1 MEDNKKRSN
10 RSKRKN
16 KKKKNNKKK
25 WIILSLLF
33 VVLLIAS
40 IGIGY
45 TFSLLNKVDTEEL
58 DTKNLDVSQEVEEK
72 YKGVDITNIA
82 LLGIDSEDGETGRSD
97 SIMILTIDKVHDKLK
112 LSSIMR
118 DSYVDIKGH
127 GKDKINHAYAF
138 GGAELSIS
146 TINSN
151 FDLNIKDFAT
161 VNFDSL
167 PKVVDK
173 LGGIDLN
180 ITSGDL
186 KYING
191 YIDSLNS
198 EKKSNAAHIT
208 NIGAQHVNG
217 IQALAYARIR
227 YDGGDQERTHR
238 HRIILDALFNTLKSV
253 NKTQY
258 PNILNELLPL
268 VKTSLSS
275 TDILKIATSSVSLS
289 GGLVQD
295 RFPRDDAGNG
305 QQIKGV
311 YYQVFDKEKTVQQ
324 MHDFIF
330 ES

>member
-1 MEDNKKRSN
+1 MEDRKR
-10 RSKRKN
+10 RSKGPN
-16 KKKKNNKKK
+16 KKKKNKKK
-25 WIILSLLF
+25 WIILSLLL
-33 VVLLIAS
+33 VVLIIAG

-45 TFSLLNKVDTEEL
+45 TASLLGKVDSVEIDEEQL
-58 DTKNLDVSQEVEEK
+58 DISKEVEEK
-72 YKGVDITNIA
+72 YKNTDITNIL

-97 SIMILTIDKVHDKLK
+97 SIMILSVDNVHNKLK

-138 GGAELSIS
+138 GGPELSIS
-146 TINSN
+146 TINTN

-167 PKVVDK
+167 PKVVDQ
-173 LGGIDLN
+173 LGGIDLD

-186 KYING
+186 KYINS
-191 YIDSLNS
+191 YIGSLNA
-198 EKKSNAAHIT
+198 EKKTNAANIT
-208 NIGAQHVNG
+208 STGPQHVNG

-238 HRIILDALFNTLKSV
+238 HRIIFEALFNTIKST

-258 PNILNELLPL
+258 PAILNELLPL
-268 VKTSLSS
+268 VKTSLNSG
-275 TDILKIATSSVSLS
+275 DILKLATSSVSLS

-295 RFPRDDAGNG
+295 RFPRDNNGAGQMIN
-305 QQIKGV
+305 GV
-311 YYQVFDKEKTVQQ
+311 YYQTFDKAKTVEQ
-324 MHDFIF
+324 MHQFIF

>member
-1 MEDNKKRSN
+1 MEDRKR
-10 RSKRKN
+10 RSKGPN
-16 KKKKNNKKK
+16 KKKKNKKK
-25 WIILSLLF
+25 WIILSLLL
-33 VVLLIAS
+33 VVLIIAG

-45 TFSLLNKVDTEEL
+45 TASLLGKVDSVEIDEEQL
-58 DTKNLDVSQEVEEK
+58 DISKEVEEK
-72 YKGVDITNIA
+72 YKNTDITNIL

-97 SIMILTIDKVHDKLK
+97 SIMILSVDNVHNKLK

-138 GGAELSIS
+138 GGPELSIS
-146 TINSN
+146 TINTN

-167 PKVVDK
+167 PKVVDQ
-173 LGGIDLN
+173 LGGIDLD

-186 KYING
+186 KYINS
-191 YIDSLNS
+191 YIGSLNA
-198 EKKSNAAHIT
+198 EKKTNAANIT
-208 NIGAQHVNG
+208 STGPQHVNG

-238 HRIILDALFNTLKSV
+238 HRIIFEALFNTIKST

-258 PNILNELLPL
+258 PAILNELLPL
-268 VKTSLSS
+268 VKTSLNSG
-275 TDILKIATSSVSLS
+275 DILKLATSSVSLS

-295 RFPRDDAGNG
+295 RFPRDDNGAGQMIN
-305 QQIKGV
+305 GV
-311 YYQVFDKEKTVQQ
+311 YYQTFDKAKTVEQ
-324 MHDFIF
+324 MHQFIF

>member
-1 MEDNKKRSN
+1 VEDRKR
-10 RSKRKN
+10 RSKGPN
-16 KKKKNNKKK
+16 KKKKKNKKK
-25 WIILSLLF
+25 WIILSLLL
-33 VVLLIAS
+33 VVLIIAG

-45 TFSLLNKVDTEEL
+45 TASLLGKVDSVKIDEEQL
-58 DTKNLDVSQEVEEK
+58 DISKEVEEK
-72 YKGVDITNIA
+72 YKNTDITNIL

-97 SIMILTIDKVHDKLK
+97 SIMILSVDNVHNKLK

-138 GGAELSIS
+138 GGPELSIS
-146 TINSN
+146 TINTN

-167 PKVVDK
+167 PKVVDQ

-191 YIDSLNS
+191 YIDSLNGLQKTS
-198 EKKSNAAHIT
+198 VSHIANT
-208 NIGAQHVNG
+208 GTQHVNG
-217 IQALAYARIR
+217 TQALAYARIR

-238 HRIILDALFNTLKSV
+238 HRIILEALFNTIKSTS
-253 NKTQY
+253 KTQY
-258 PNILNELLPL
+258 PSILNELLPL
-268 VKTSLSS
+268 VKTSLNSG
-275 TDILKIATSSVSLS
+275 DILKLATSSVSLS

-295 RFPRDDAGNG
+295 RFPRDDNGAGQMIN
-305 QQIKGV
+305 GV
-311 YYQVFDKEKTVQQ
+311 YYQTFDKAKTVEQ
-324 MHDFIF
+324 MHQFIF

>member
-1 MEDNKKRSN
+1 MEDRKRRNKNSTK
-10 RSKRKN
+10 
-16 KKKKNNKKK
+16 KKKKNTKK
-25 WIILSLLF
+25 WIILSLLL
-33 VVLLIAS
+33 VVLIIAGV
-40 IGIGY
+40 GIGY
-45 TFSLLNKVDTEEL
+45 TASLIGKVDSVKIDEEQL
-58 DTKNLDVSQEVEEK
+58 DISKEVDEK
-72 YKGVDITNIA
+72 YKNTDIKNIL

-97 SIMILTIDKVHDKLK
+97 SIMVLTVDNVHNKLK

-138 GGAELSIS
+138 GGPELSIS
-146 TINSN
+146 TINTN

-173 LGGIDLN
+173 LGGIDLD

-191 YIDSLNS
+191 YIGALNA
-198 EKKSNAAHIT
+198 EKKTNAANIT
-208 NIGAQHVNG
+208 STGPQHVNG

-238 HRIILDALFNTLKSV
+238 HRIIFEALFNTIKST

-258 PNILNELLPL
+258 PAILNELLPL
-268 VKTSLSS
+268 VKTSLDGG
-275 TDILKIATSSVSLS
+275 DILKLATSSVSLS

-295 RFPRDDAGNG
+295 RFPRDDNGAGQMIN
-305 QQIKGV
+305 GV
-311 YYQVFDKEKTVQQ
+311 YYQTFDKAKTVEQ
-324 MHDFIF
+324 MHQFIF

>member
-1 MEDNKKRSN
+1 MEDRKR
-10 RSKRKN
+10 RSKGPN
-16 KKKKNNKKK
+16 KKKKKNKKK
-25 WIILSLLF
+25 WIILSLLL
-33 VVLLIAS
+33 VVLIIA
-40 IGIGY
+40 GIGVGL
-45 TFSLLNKVDTEEL
+45 TMSMLGKVDKVDINE
-58 DTKNLDVSQEVEEK
+58 DNLDISKEVEEK
-72 YKGVDITNIA
+72 YKGTDITNIL

-97 SIMILTIDKVHDKLK
+97 SIMILTIDNVHNKLK

-138 GGAELSIS
+138 GGPELSIS

-191 YIDSLNS
+191 YIDSLNNLQKTS
-198 EKKSNAAHIT
+198 VSHIT
-208 NIGAQHVNG
+208 NTGTQHVNG
-217 IQALAYARIR
+217 TQALAYARIR

-238 HRIILDALFNTLKSV
+238 HRVILESLFNTIKST

-258 PNILNELLPL
+258 PSILNELLPL
-268 VKTSLSS
+268 VKTSLNSG
-275 TDILKIATSSVSLS
+275 DILKLATSSVSLS
-289 GGLVQD
+289 GGLIQD
-295 RFPRDDAGNG
+295 RFPRDDNGAGQMIN
-305 QQIKGV
+305 GV
-311 YYQVFDKEKTVQQ
+311 YYQTFDKAKTVEQ
-324 MHDFIF
+324 MHQFIF

>member
-1 MEDNKKRSN
+1 MEDRKR
-10 RSKRKN
+10 RSKGPN
-16 KKKKNNKKK
+16 KKKKKNKKK
-25 WIILSLLF
+25 WIILSLLL
-33 VVLLIAS
+33 VVLIIAG

-45 TFSLLNKVDTEEL
+45 TASLLGKVDSVKIDEEQL
-58 DTKNLDVSQEVEEK
+58 DISNEVEEK
-72 YKGVDITNIA
+72 YKNTDIKNIL

-97 SIMILTIDKVHDKLK
+97 SIMILSVDNVHNKLK

-138 GGAELSIS
+138 GGPELSIS
-146 TINSN
+146 TINTN

-167 PKVVDK
+167 PKVVDQ
-173 LGGIDLN
+173 LGGIDLD

-186 KYING
+186 KYINS
-191 YIDSLNS
+191 YIGSLNA
-198 EKKSNAAHIT
+198 EKKTNAANIT
-208 NIGAQHVNG
+208 STGSQHVNG

-238 HRIILDALFNTLKSV
+238 HRIILEALFNTIKST

-258 PNILNELLPL
+258 PSILSELLPL
-268 VKTSLSS
+268 VKTSLNSG
-275 TDILKIATSSVSLS
+275 DILKLATSSVSLS

-295 RFPRDDAGNG
+295 RFPRDDNGAGQMIN
-305 QQIKGV
+305 GV
-311 YYQVFDKEKTVQQ
+311 YYQTFDKAKTVEQ
-324 MHDFIF
+324 MHQFIF

>member
-1 MEDNKKRSN
+1 MEDRKRRRKDS
-10 RSKRKN
+10 SK
-16 KKKKNNKKK
+16 KKKKNNKK
-25 WIILSLLF
+25 WIILSLLL
-33 VVLLIAS
+33 VVLIIAG
-40 IGIGY
+40 IGIGL
-45 TFSLLNKVDTEEL
+45 TMSMLGKVDKVDINE
-58 DTKNLDVSQEVEEK
+58 DNLDISKEVEEK
-72 YKGVDITNIA
+72 YKGTDITNIL

-97 SIMILTIDKVHDKLK
+97 SIMILTIDNVHNKLK

-138 GGAELSIS
+138 GGPELSIS

-191 YIDSLNS
+191 YIDSLNNLQKTS
-198 EKKSNAAHIT
+198 VSHIT
-208 NIGAQHVNG
+208 NTGTQHVNG
-217 IQALAYARIR
+217 TQALAYARIR

-238 HRIILDALFNTLKSV
+238 HRVILESLFNTIKSTS
-253 NKTQY
+253 KTQY
-258 PNILNELLPL
+258 PSILNELLPL
-268 VKTSLSS
+268 VKTSLNSG
-275 TDILKIATSSVSLS
+275 DILKLATSSVSLS

-295 RFPRDDAGNG
+295 RFPRDDNGAGQMIN
-305 QQIKGV
+305 GV
-311 YYQVFDKEKTVQQ
+311 YYQTFDKAKTVEQ
-324 MHDFIF
+324 MHQFIF

>member
-1 MEDNKKRSN
+1 MEDRKR
-10 RSKRKN
+10 RSKGPN
-16 KKKKNNKKK
+16 KKKKKNKKK
-25 WIILSLLF
+25 WIILSLLL
-33 VVLLIAS
+33 VVLIIAG

-45 TFSLLNKVDTEEL
+45 AASLIGKVDSVKIDEEQL
-58 DTKNLDVSQEVEEK
+58 DISKEVEEK
-72 YKGVDITNIA
+72 YKNTDITNIL

-97 SIMILTIDKVHDKLK
+97 SIMILTIDNVHNKLK

-138 GGAELSIS
+138 GGPELSIS
-146 TINSN
+146 TINTN

-167 PKVVDK
+167 PKVVDQ
-173 LGGIDLN
+173 LGGINLD

-191 YIDSLNS
+191 YIGSLNA
-198 EKKSNAAHIT
+198 EKKTNAANIT
-208 NIGAQHVNG
+208 STGPQHVNG

-238 HRIILDALFNTLKSV
+238 HRIILEALFNTIKSTS
-253 NKTQY
+253 KTQY
-258 PNILNELLPL
+258 PSILNELLPL
-268 VKTSLSS
+268 VKTSL
-275 TDILKIATSSVSLS
+275 DGGEILKLATSSVSLS
-289 GGLVQD
+289 GGLIQD
-295 RFPRDDAGNG
+295 RFPRDDNGAGQMIN
-305 QQIKGV
+305 GV
-311 YYQVFDKEKTVQQ
+311 YYQTFDKAKTVEQ
-324 MHDFIF
+324 MHQFIF

>member
-1 MEDNKKRSN
+1 VEDRKR
-10 RSKRKN
+10 RSKGPN
-16 KKKKNNKKK
+16 KKKKKNKKK
-25 WIILSLLF
+25 WIILSLLLI
-33 VVLLIAS
+33 VLIVAG

-45 TFSLLNKVDTEEL
+45 TASLLGKVDNVKIDEEQL
-58 DTKNLDVSQEVEEK
+58 DISQEIEEK
-72 YKGVDITNIA
+72 YKGTDITNIL

-97 SIMILTIDKVHDKLK
+97 SIMILSVDKVHNKLK

-138 GGAELSIS
+138 GGPELSIS
-146 TINSN
+146 TINTN

-167 PKVVDK
+167 PKVVDQ
-173 LGGIDLN
+173 LGGIDLD

-186 KYING
+186 KYINS
-191 YIDSLNS
+191 YIGSLNA
-198 EKKSNAAHIT
+198 EKKTNAANIT
-208 NIGAQHVNG
+208 STGPQHVNG

-238 HRIILDALFNTLKSV
+238 HRIILEALFNTIKST

-258 PNILNELLPL
+258 PSILNELLPL
-268 VKTSLSS
+268 VKTSLNSG
-275 TDILKIATSSVSLS
+275 DILKLATSSVSLS

-295 RFPRDDAGNG
+295 RFPRDDNGAGQMIN
-305 QQIKGV
+305 GV
-311 YYQVFDKEKTVQQ
+311 YYQTFDKAKTVEQ
-324 MHDFIF
+324 MHQFIF

>member
-1 MEDNKKRSN
+1 MEDRKR
-10 RSKRKN
+10 RSKGPN
-16 KKKKNNKKK
+16 KKKKKNKKK
-25 WIILSLLF
+25 WIILSLLL
-33 VVLLIAS
+33 VVLIIAG

-45 TFSLLNKVDTEEL
+45 TASLLGKVDSVEINE
-58 DTKNLDVSQEVEEK
+58 DNLDISQEVEEK
-72 YKGVDITNIA
+72 YKDTNITNIL

-97 SIMILTIDKVHDKLK
+97 SIMILSVDNVHNKLK

-138 GGAELSIS
+138 GGPELSIS
-146 TINSN
+146 TINTN

-167 PKVVDK
+167 PKVVDQ
-173 LGGIDLN
+173 LGGIDLD

-186 KYING
+186 KYINS
-191 YIDSLNS
+191 YIGSLNA
-198 EKKSNAAHIT
+198 EKKTNAANIT
-208 NIGAQHVNG
+208 STGPQHVNG

-238 HRIILDALFNTLKSV
+238 HRIIFEALFNTIKST

-258 PNILNELLPL
+258 PAILNELLPL
-268 VKTSLSS
+268 VKTSLNSG
-275 TDILKIATSSVSLS
+275 DILKLATSSVSLS

-295 RFPRDDAGNG
+295 RFPRDDNGAGQMIN
-305 QQIKGV
+305 GV
-311 YYQVFDKEKTVQQ
+311 YYQTFDKAKTVEQ
-324 MHDFIF
+324 MHQFIF

>member
-1 MEDNKKRSN
+1 VEDRKR
-10 RSKRKN
+10 RSKGPN
-16 KKKKNNKKK
+16 KKKKKNKKK
-25 WIILSLLF
+25 WIILSLLL
-33 VVLLIAS
+33 VVLIIA
-40 IGIGY
+40 GIGVGL
-45 TFSLLNKVDTEEL
+45 TMSMLGKVDKVEINE
-58 DTKNLDVSQEVEEK
+58 DNLDISQEVEEK
-72 YKGVDITNIA
+72 YKDTNITNIL

-97 SIMILTIDKVHDKLK
+97 SIMILSVDNVHNKLK

-138 GGAELSIS
+138 GGPELSIS
-146 TINSN
+146 TINTN

-191 YIDSLNS
+191 YIDSLNNLQKTS
-198 EKKSNAAHIT
+198 VSHIT
-208 NIGAQHVNG
+208 NTGTQHVNG
-217 IQALAYARIR
+217 TQALAYARIR

-238 HRIILDALFNTLKSV
+238 HRVILESLFNTIKSTS
-253 NKTQY
+253 KTQY
-258 PNILNELLPL
+258 PSILNELLPL
-268 VKTSLSS
+268 VKTSLNSG
-275 TDILKIATSSVSLS
+275 DILKLATSSVSLS

-295 RFPRDDAGNG
+295 RFPRDDNGAGQMIN
-305 QQIKGV
+305 GV
-311 YYQVFDKEKTVQQ
+311 YYQTFDKAKTVEQ
-324 MHDFIF
+324 MHQFIF